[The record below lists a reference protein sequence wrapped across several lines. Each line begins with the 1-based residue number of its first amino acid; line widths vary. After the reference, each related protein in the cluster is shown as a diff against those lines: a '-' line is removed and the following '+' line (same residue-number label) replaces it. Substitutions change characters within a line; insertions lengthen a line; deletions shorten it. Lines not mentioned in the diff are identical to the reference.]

1 MDIGTVIYAFDV
13 NLLLLSL
20 FVVVVVFWCFFL
32 PVIHPFEGLVVAL
45 TKSIAGFALKV
56 KQFIH

>member
-1 MDIGTVIYAFDV
+1 M
-13 NLLLLSL
+13 
-20 FVVVVVFWCFFL
+20 FVVVVVCCCCCFLCFFL